1 MHHRGMQK
9 RVLVAYASKHGS
21 TREIAEVIAEQLSL
35 HGLTGETASAE
46 RVDSIEPYAAVVLGS
61 AVYANRWQAAA
72 TRFLKRHRDA
82 LGRRPLWIF
91 TSGPLD
97 PADDHDHTPARARRL
112 AERAGAKGHAT
123 FGGRLSDAPTNFVE
137 RAMVRATPAEKRD
150 ARDWPAIRRWA
161 DEVARELVTVPAP
174 AGR

>member
-9 RVLVAYASKHGS
+9 HVLVAYASKHGS
-21 TREIAEVIAEQLSL
+21 TREIAEVIAEQLWL
-35 HGLTGETASAE
+35 HGLTAKTVAAD
-46 RVDSIEPYAAVVLGS
+46 RVDNIEPYAAVILGS

-82 LGRRPLWIF
+82 LSRRPLWIF

-97 PADDHDHTPARARRL
+97 PADARDHTPGRARRL
-112 AERAGAKGHAT
+112 ADRAGAKGHAT
-123 FGGRLSDAPTNFVE
+123 FGGRLSDEPTNFVE

-150 ARDWPAIRRWA
+150 ARDWTAIRRWA
-161 DEVARELVTVPAP
+161 DEIARALVTVPALT
-174 AGR
+174 GR

>member
-1 MHHRGMQK
+1 MVRIV
-9 RVLVAYASKHGS
+9 RVLVTAASRRGA
-21 TREIAEVIAEQLSL
+21 TFEIAEALGAGLLRRGLAAETRRPRAVLDL
-35 HGLTGETASAE
+35 DGY
-46 RVDSIEPYAAVVLGS
+46 DAVVLGS

-82 LGRRPLWIF
+82 LGQRPLWIF

-97 PADDHDHTPARARRL
+97 PADDHDHTPARVRRL

-123 FGGRLSDAPTNFVE
+123 FGGRLSDEPTNFVE